1 MAGNRDSGFTR
12 RVRKVEKQ
20 HRRLAQGYV
29 TSVNHDGLV
38 VARVRRGGLRFPF
51 RGVLLLAVAFIG
63 FKSFFLAWSGQ
74 AAYDQKLALLQ
85 QGTIAERAGAWVMQ
99 PDFVTMWIADQVKPF
114 LIR

>member
-1 MAGNRDSGFTR
+1 MSGYRDSGFTR

-51 RGVLLLAVAFIG
+51 RGLLLLAVGFIG
-63 FKSFFLAWSGQ
+63 FKAFFLAYNGQ
-74 AAYDQKLALLQ
+74 ASYDQKLALLQ
-85 QGTIAERAGAWVMQ
+85 EGTIAERAGAWVMQ
-99 PDFVTMWIADQVKPF
+99 PDFVTVWIADQVKP
-114 LIR
+114 LLVR